1 MSAKVVD
8 EIRKKETF
16 HISDRTLNMSQF
28 SRNSAA
34 KKIGGAGLAAVMAV
48 GSMGAGAVTALAV
61 DDTTTTPP
69 SNSSDENTATT
80 RKMQTTYGKQ
90 TVTYEKNSDGD
101 YEATISKY
109 DGDPLKAATA
119 TFDGEDKPIA
129 LTAETPKLNIDH
141 STVGVSHLTGTVT
154 YKGSVDESETVSHKV
169 TLTVNVD
176 ETYGKE
182 VTLKGG
188 VPFVVNGDTTT
199 ANATL
204 TGVTLDKDG
213 NPSETMVRLSDG
225 SSTPIDWNDPT
236 YSFKDGY
243 TITRT
248 GAATISVGIQDYDW
262 DSGKRDVAYNWNTH
276 TSVTASNTASWATTY
291 EGKNI
296 QFSTSDEDGKQLA
309 SMTGTSIPKKLEVTG
324 KNGNDVTLTDPT
336 ITPETTTSAGKLG
349 MIHETGTAG
358 YSKKAEGVL
367 PEFAATVN
375 YTKDYG
381 GEVTLK
387 DGSKFTI
394 QQDGKTAILDYAN
407 KDYTVNKA
415 GKVVGKDGKEVT
427 SLELSDG
434 TKLPVSWTKTTD
446 KKTHVTTL
454 VGTVNQS
461 YKTIDPETKAEYDWM
476 LQVNQ
481 SYSRTDTWSGEVE
494 GKKFAFANNPDTGDQ
509 SYITSEPFSK
519 VPGSVTVHTNDSDD
533 TFQLDHGDLQDVKL
547 TANGTF
553 AKVDVTGTAVYH
565 IGAKNGNP
573 AFDVSIP
580 FKYETGENITLADG
594 TKFTVSG
601 ENPDGSV
608 EAVANT
614 TGSYTVNKD
623 RKVVDKDGNE
633 VKTIKLSNGTKLNV
647 AWNVSVDNTTHVTTA
662 TGVATGNYS
671 YTDTQTH
678 QTKVWH
684 MTVNLGDYSRTNTWY
699 AQVGNNK
706 YSFINLPNMGGNQ
719 SLTTPTVNARPT
731 AVTIGSQN
739 KDDNTQFKVEP
750 KFTDQHVTSG
760 DKLGTATVSGTAVYH
775 ADANPDKGL
784 PQFDI
789 TVPFEY
795 SIGEEIT
802 LNDGTDKGTS
812 FSKYEDGSYHAG
824 YSATGLSDK
833 DNSPSYHEVT
843 LSNKDKAAVKWESTP
858 KTMVGADDEH
868 NIVVLSGTAEGTVT
882 VDDGH
887 GNKIEQAYTV
897 GTRDIRPE
905 DKNFTKMTLT
915 QTSADGKSKSYEIK
929 KEDFD
934 ENHQKVVNL
943 PASDAKDSFSLSA
956 EHGLDAEVSRPKLS
970 VDGTSR
976 IITVNVNGVDYTV
989 RVNFQTSDI
998 QPDSPAK
1005 LSGIYVNLTGKA
1017 EKGTLIDNW
1026 NPNRL
1031 DYVVALKDA
1040 NTSAYLLPEAPAGVT
1055 VKAGNVTQSA
1065 QSNRQEWIVT
1075 DTATGA
1081 SRTYSVTVTRP
1092 VKTAVT
1098 EFQPKDPVEQSP
1110 TKEASAPNDTNLASV
1125 GYVGKDGKY
1134 VPVTSDKFEIPEG
1147 GVFSYEM
1154 KVGQSAVVS
1163 SSHKGMTYTYT
1174 VSVLS
1179 PDGATFTQ
1187 HDYTVTYITATT
1199 HKAELTGIAVDGK
1212 LINGF
1217 DPNKTSYEVSVDN
1230 PDKWTVVGQYDKDSG
1245 MSITINK
1252 NGADATLT
1260 VTSGDGLVSKDYKV
1274 HATKKLFG
1282 GAGTAGVSD
1291 LAQTGVN
1298 TGIIGLVII
1307 VLAAVG
1313 GLLAVVVRKLGK
1325 RNTAG
1330 QVDDA
1335 SDGQNDS
1342 KPEPESDSETKS
1354 DKEKPDTKAD

>member
-1 MSAKVVD
+1 MSY
-8 EIRKKETF
+8 
-16 HISDRTLNMSQF
+16 LNHL
-28 SRNSAA
+28 NSTAV

-48 GSMGAGAVTALAV
+48 GTMGTGAATALAV
-61 DDTTTTPP
+61 DDANPTTPP
-69 SNSSDENTATT
+69 STSGDDTATT
-80 RKMQTTYGKQ
+80 TRRLQTTYGKQ
-90 TVTYEKNSDGD
+90 TVTYEKNRDGN
-101 YEATISKY
+101 YEATINNY

-119 TFDGEDKPIA
+119 TLDGKDTPIA
-129 LTAETPKLNIDH
+129 LTAETPSLNIDH
-141 STVGVSHLTGTVT
+141 GKVGVSHLTGTVT
-154 YKGSVDESETVSHKV
+154 YKGTFDESASTSRKV

-182 VTLKGG
+182 ITLKDGT
-188 VPFVVNGDTTT
+188 PFTVQGDTDT

-204 TGVTLDKDG
+204 NGVTLDKDG
-213 NPSETMVRLSDG
+213 NPSEHTVSLSNG
-225 SSTPIDWNDPT
+225 TTAAIDWSKPSYDYRN
-236 YSFKDGY
+236 GY
-243 TITRT
+243 TVTKTGTATARVEIMDFNWDNGTRT
-248 GAATISVGIQDYDW
+248 
-262 DSGKRDVAYNWNTH
+262 DVYGWNAR
-276 TSVTASNTASWATTY
+276 TSATASNTASWSTNY
-291 EGKNI
+291 EGNSI
-296 QFSTSDEDGKQLA
+296 PFTTSDEDGKQLA
-309 SMTGTSIPKKLEVTG
+309 SMNGNTIPKQLEVTG
-324 KNGNDVTLTDPT
+324 SNGSNVTLANPT
-336 ITPETTTSAGKLG
+336 LTPGATTGAGKLG

-381 GEVTLK
+381 KEVTLK
-387 DGSKFTI
+387 DGTPFTI
-394 QQDGKTAILDYAN
+394 QQDGKTAVLDYAN

-415 GKVVGKDGKEVT
+415 GKVVGKDGREIT
-427 SLELSDG
+427 SLKLSDD
-434 TKLPVSWTKTTD
+434 TELPITWSKATD
-446 KKTHVTTL
+446 AKTHATTVT
-454 VGTVNQS
+454 GTVSQK
-461 YKTIDPETKAEYDWM
+461 YKTIDPETRASYEWTV
-476 LQVNQ
+476 QVNQ
-481 SYSRTDTWSGEVE
+481 SYTRTDTWSGEVG
-494 GKKFAFANNPDTGDQ
+494 GKTFNFTNNPETGDQ
-509 SYITSEPFSK
+509 SYTASEPFDK
-519 VPGSVTVHTNDSDD
+519 VPGRITVHTNDSDD
-533 TFQLDHGDLQDVKL
+533 TFTLNHGDLKDVRL

-565 IGAKNGNP
+565 AGAKNGSP

-580 FKYETGENITLADG
+580 FRYTAGENVTLEDG
-594 TKFTVSG
+594 TPFAVSG
-601 ENPDGSV
+601 ENADGTV
-608 EAVANT
+608 EAAANT
-614 TGSYTVNKD
+614 TGSYHVTKD
-623 RKVVDKDGNE
+623 RKVVDADGNE
-633 VKTIKLSNGTKLNV
+633 VKTIKLSNGRKLNV
-647 AWNVSVDNTTHVTTA
+647 SWTVNVDNSTHVTTA
-662 TGVATGNYS
+662 TGVATGNYA
-671 YTDTQTH
+671 YTDTQTG

-699 AQVGNNK
+699 AQVGDDK
-706 YSFINLPNMGGNQ
+706 LPFVNLPNMGGSQ
-719 SLTTPTVNARPT
+719 SLTAPTVNVRPT
-731 AVTIGSQN
+731 AVTIGSLN

-750 KFTDQHVTSG
+750 KFTEQHITSG
-760 DKLGTATVSGTAVYH
+760 DKLGTAIVTGTAVYH
-775 ADANPDKGL
+775 ADANPSLGL
-784 PQFDI
+784 PQFDV

-802 LNDGTDKGTS
+802 LDNGTDKGTP

-843 LSNKDKAAVKWESTP
+843 LSNKDKATVQWESAP
-858 KTMVGADDEH
+858 KTMVGADNKN
-868 NIVVLSGTAEGTVT
+868 NIIVLSGTATGVVT
-882 VDDGH
+882 VKDEH
-887 GNKIEQAYTV
+887 GNKLEQSYTV
-897 GTRDIRPE
+897 GTRDIRAE
-905 DKNFTKMTLT
+905 DKSFTKMTLT

-934 ENHQKVVNL
+934 ENHQKTVEL

-956 EHGLDAEVSRPKLS
+956 EHGLDAEVSRPKLG

-976 IITVNVNGVDYTV
+976 LITVTVNGVDYMV
-989 RVNFQTSDI
+989 RVNFKTSDL
-998 QPDSPAK
+998 QPDSPAR
-1005 LSGIYVNLTGKA
+1005 LDGIYVNLTGKA

-1040 NTSAYLLPEAPAGVT
+1040 NTSAYLLPEAPKGVT

-1065 QSNRQEWIVT
+1065 QSNRQEWTVT

-1081 SRTYSVTVTRP
+1081 TRTYSVTVTRP

-1098 EFQPKDPVEQSP
+1098 EFQPKEPVEQSP
-1110 TKEASAPNDTNLASV
+1110 VKTPDSQTDTSLASV

-1147 GVFSYEM
+1147 GVFSYET
-1154 KVGQSAVVS
+1154 KVGQSAVAS

-1187 HDYTVTYITATT
+1187 HDYTVTYITAIT

-1217 DPNKTSYEVSVDN
+1217 APDKTSYEVAVDN
-1230 PDKWTVVGQYDKDSG
+1230 PDRWTVVGQYDKDTG

-1260 VTSGDGLVSKDYKV
+1260 VTSGDGLASKDYKI
-1274 HATKKLFG
+1274 HATKKPFG

-1298 TGIIGLVII
+1298 TGIIGIVI
-1307 VLAAVG
+1307 VALLAVG
-1313 GLLAVVVRKLGK
+1313 GILTVAVKRLGK
-1325 RNTAG
+1325 RNAVKR
-1330 QVDDA
+1330 VDA
-1335 SDGQNDS
+1335 TPDS
-1342 KPEPESDSETKS
+1342 RTESNPELESDS
-1354 DKEKPDTKAD
+1354 DKNNPGSKAE

>member
-1 MSAKVVD
+1 MSD
-8 EIRKKETF
+8 
-16 HISDRTLNMSQF
+16 NW
-28 SRNSAA
+28 NNAA
-34 KKIGGAGLAAVMAV
+34 KKIGGVGLAAVMAV
-48 GSMGAGAVTALAV
+48 GSMGTGAVTALAV
-61 DDTTTTPP
+61 DDANTTTPP
-69 SNSSDENTATT
+69 STSGGETT
-80 RKMQTTYGKQ
+80 TTSRKLQTTYGKQ
-90 TVTYEKNSDGD
+90 TVTYEKDSDGN
-101 YEATISKY
+101 YTATIDKY
-109 DGDPLKAATA
+109 DGDPLEAATA
-119 TFDGEDKPIA
+119 TLDGEDKPIA
-129 LTAETPKLNIDH
+129 LSAETPTLNIDH
-141 STVGVSHLTGTVT
+141 SKVGVSHLTGTVT
-154 YKGSVDESETVSHKV
+154 YNGTFDESDTVSHKV

-182 VTLKGG
+182 VTLKDGTK
-188 VPFVVNGDTTT
+188 FVVQSDTNT

-204 TGVTLDKDG
+204 NGVTLDKDG
-213 NPSETMVRLSDG
+213 NPSENTVTLSNG
-225 SSTPIDWNDPT
+225 SHASIEWFDPA
-236 YSFKDGY
+236 YDYKNGY
-243 TITRT
+243 TVTRT
-248 GAATISVGIQDYDW
+248 GSATASVEIKDFDW
-262 DSGKRDVAYNWNTH
+262 ESHSRNTSYSWNTH
-276 TSVTASNTASWATTY
+276 TKATASNTASWSTKY
-291 EGKNI
+291 EG
-296 QFSTSDEDGKQLA
+296 QDVSFDTSDEDGKQLA

-324 KNGNDVTLTDPT
+324 KNGNDVTLTDPN
-336 ITPETTTSAGKLG
+336 ITPETTTGAGKLG

-381 GEVTLK
+381 KEITLS
-387 DGSKFTI
+387 DGTQFTI
-394 QQDGKTAILDYAN
+394 QQDGKTAVLDYAN
-407 KDYTVNKA
+407 KSYTVNKA
-415 GKVVGKDGKEVT
+415 GKVVGKDGKEIT
-427 SLELSDG
+427 GLKLSDG
-434 TKLPVSWTKTTD
+434 TELPITWAKTTD
-446 KKTHVTTL
+446 SKTHVTTV
-454 VGTVNQS
+454 VGTVNQK
-461 YKTIDPETKAEYDWM
+461 YKTIDPETKAEYEWTI
-476 LQVNQ
+476 QVNQ

-494 GKKFAFANNPDTGDQ
+494 GKTFQFTNNPETGDQ
-509 SYITSEPFSK
+509 SYTAIEPYGK
-519 VPGSVTVHTNDSDD
+519 VPGRITVHTNDSDD
-533 TFQLDHGDLQDVKL
+533 TFTLKRSDLQDVKL

-553 AKVDVTGTAVYH
+553 AQVDVTGTAVYH
-565 IGAKNGNP
+565 VGAKNGNP

-580 FKYETGENITLADG
+580 FKYSTGENITLADG
-594 TKFTVSG
+594 TQFTVSG
-601 ENPDGSV
+601 ENPDGTV
-608 EAVANT
+608 EAVANVPKNE
-614 TGSYTVNKD
+614 SYRVTKD

-633 VKTIKLSNGTKLNV
+633 VKTVKLSNGKSLNI
-647 AWNVSVDNTTHVTTA
+647 AWNVSVDNATHVTSA
-662 TGVATGNYS
+662 TGVATGNYE
-671 YTDTQTH
+671 YTDVQTG
-678 QTKVWH
+678 QTKIWH

-699 AQVGNNK
+699 ARVGDK
-706 YSFINLPNMGGNQ
+706 QIPLINLPNAGGNQ
-719 SLTTPTVNARPT
+719 SLTTPTVNVRPT
-731 AVTIGSQN
+731 TVTIGSLN
-739 KDDNTQFKVEP
+739 EDDNT
-750 KFTDQHVTSG
+750 KFTIEPTFREQHITSG
-760 DKLGTATVSGTAVYH
+760 DKLGTAIVSGTAVYH

-802 LNDGTDKGTS
+802 LNNGTDKGTP

-843 LSNKDKAAVKWESTP
+843 LSNKDKATVKWESTP
-858 KTMVGADDEH
+858 KTMVGADNEH
-868 NIVVLSGTAEGTVT
+868 NIVVLFGTAEGTVT

-897 GTRDIRPE
+897 GTRDVRPE

-915 QTSADGKSKSYEIK
+915 QTSSDGKSKSYEINK
-929 KEDFD
+929 TDFD
-934 ENHQKVVNL
+934 ENHQKVVDL

-1005 LSGIYVNLTGKA
+1005 LTGIYVNLTGKA

-1098 EFQPKDPVEQSP
+1098 EFQPKDPVEQPS
-1110 TKEASAPNDTNLASV
+1110 TKEASAPNDTSLASV
-1125 GYVGKDGKY
+1125 GYVDKNGKY
-1134 VPVTSDKFEIPEG
+1134 VSVTSDKFDIPEG
-1147 GVFSYEM
+1147 GTFSYET

-1179 PDGATFTQ
+1179 PDGNTFTQ
-1187 HDYTVTYITATT
+1187 HDYTVTYITAAT

-1212 LINGF
+1212 LVNGF

-1274 HATKKLFG
+1274 HVTKKLFG
-1282 GAGTAGVSD
+1282 GAGTAGVND
-1291 LAQTGVN
+1291 LAQTGVD

-1313 GLLAVVVRKLGK
+1313 GLLAVAVKKLGK
-1325 RNTAG
+1325 RKTAS
-1330 QVDDA
+1330 QDEES
-1335 SDGQNDS
+1335 SDGQSNA
-1342 KPEPESDSETKS
+1342 ETETESDP
-1354 DKEKPDTKAD
+1354 DKKKPANKAE

>member
-1 MSAKVVD
+1 MSD
-8 EIRKKETF
+8 
-16 HISDRTLNMSQF
+16 NW
-28 SRNSAA
+28 NNAA
-34 KKIGGAGLAAVMAV
+34 KKIGGVGLAAVMAV
-48 GSMGAGAVTALAV
+48 GSMGTGAVTALAV
-61 DDTTTTPP
+61 DDANTTTPP
-69 SNSSDENTATT
+69 STSGGETT
-80 RKMQTTYGKQ
+80 TTSRKLQTTYGKQ
-90 TVTYEKNSDGD
+90 TVTYEKDGD
-101 YEATISKY
+101 GNYTATIDKY
-109 DGDPLKAATA
+109 DGDPLEAATA
-119 TFDGEDKPIA
+119 TLDGEDKPIA
-129 LTAETPKLNIDH
+129 LSAETPTLNIDH
-141 STVGVSHLTGTVT
+141 SKVGVSHLTGTVT
-154 YKGSVDESETVSHKV
+154 YNGTFDESDTVSHKV

-182 VTLKGG
+182 VTLKDGTK
-188 VPFVVNGDTTT
+188 FVVQSDTNT

-204 TGVTLDKDG
+204 NGVTLDKDG
-213 NPSETMVRLSDG
+213 NPSENTVTLSNG
-225 SSTPIDWNDPT
+225 SHASIEWFDPA
-236 YSFKDGY
+236 YDYKNGY
-243 TITRT
+243 TVTRT
-248 GAATISVGIQDYDW
+248 GSATASVEIKDFDW
-262 DSGKRDVAYNWNTH
+262 ESHSRNTSYSWNTH
-276 TSVTASNTASWATTY
+276 TEATASNTASWSTKY
-291 EGKNI
+291 EG
-296 QFSTSDEDGKQLA
+296 QDVSFDTSDEDGKQLA

-324 KNGNDVTLTDPT
+324 KNGNDVTLTDPN
-336 ITPETTTSAGKLG
+336 ITPETTTGAGKLG

-381 GEVTLK
+381 KEITLS
-387 DGSKFTI
+387 DGTQFTI
-394 QQDGKTAILDYAN
+394 QQDGKTAVLDYAN
-407 KDYTVNKA
+407 KSYTVNKA
-415 GKVVGKDGKEVT
+415 GKVVGKDGKEIT
-427 SLELSDG
+427 SLKLSDD
-434 TKLPVSWTKTTD
+434 TELPITWAKTTD
-446 KKTHVTTL
+446 SKTHVTTV
-454 VGTVNQS
+454 VGTVNQK
-461 YKTIDPETKAEYDWM
+461 YKTIDPETKAEYEWTI
-476 LQVNQ
+476 QVNQ

-494 GKKFAFANNPDTGDQ
+494 GKTFQFTNNPETGDQ
-509 SYITSEPFSK
+509 SYTASEPSDK
-519 VPGSVTVHTNDSDD
+519 VPGRITVRTNDSDD
-533 TFQLDHGDLQDVKL
+533 TFTLNHGDLKDVRL

-565 IGAKNGNP
+565 VGAKNGNP

-580 FKYETGENITLADG
+580 FRYTAGENVTLEDVTPFA
-594 TKFTVSG
+594 VSG
-601 ENPDGSV
+601 ENADGTV
-608 EAVANT
+608 EAAANT
-614 TGSYTVNKD
+614 TGSYHVTKD
-623 RKVVDKDGNE
+623 RKVVDADGNE
-633 VKTIKLSNGTKLNV
+633 VKTIKLSNGRKLNV
-647 AWNVSVDNTTHVTTA
+647 SWTVNVDNSTHVTTA
-662 TGVATGNYS
+662 TGVATGNYA
-671 YTDTQTH
+671 YTDTQTG

-699 AQVGNNK
+699 AQVGDDK
-706 YSFINLPNMGGNQ
+706 LPFVNLPNMGGSQ
-719 SLTTPTVNARPT
+719 SLTAPTVNVRPT
-731 AVTIGSQN
+731 AVTIGSLN

-750 KFTDQHVTSG
+750 KFTEQHITSG
-760 DKLGTATVSGTAVYH
+760 DKLGTAIVSGTAVYH

-784 PQFDI
+784 PQFDV

-802 LNDGTDKGTS
+802 LNNGTDKGTP

-843 LSNKDKAAVKWESTP
+843 LSNKNKATVKWESTP
-858 KTMVGADDEH
+858 KTMVGADNEH

-897 GTRDIRPE
+897 GTRDVRPE

-915 QTSADGKSKSYEIK
+915 QTSSDGKSKSYEINK
-929 KEDFD
+929 TDFD
-934 ENHQKVVNL
+934 ENHQKVVDL

-1005 LSGIYVNLTGKA
+1005 LNGIYVNLTGKA

-1065 QSNRQEWIVT
+1065 QSNRQEWTVT

-1098 EFQPKDPVEQSP
+1098 EFQPKEPVEQSP
-1110 TKEASAPNDTNLASV
+1110 VKTPDSQTDTSLASV

-1134 VPVTSDKFEIPEG
+1134 VPVTSDKFDIPEG
-1147 GVFSYEM
+1147 GTFSYET

-1179 PDGATFTQ
+1179 PDGNTFTQ
-1187 HDYTVTYITATT
+1187 HDYTVTYITAAT

-1217 DPNKTSYEVSVDN
+1217 APDKTSYEVAVDN

-1260 VTSGDGLVSKDYKV
+1260 VTSGDGLVSKDYKI

-1313 GLLAVVVRKLGK
+1313 GLLAVAVKKLGK
-1325 RNTAG
+1325 RKTAS
-1330 QVDDA
+1330 QTEES
-1335 SDGQNDS
+1335 SDGQSNA
-1342 KPEPESDSETKS
+1342 ETETESDP
-1354 DKEKPDTKAD
+1354 DKKKPAHKAE

>member
-1 MSAKVVD
+1 MSD
-8 EIRKKETF
+8 
-16 HISDRTLNMSQF
+16 NW
-28 SRNSAA
+28 NNAA
-34 KKIGGAGLAAVMAV
+34 KKIGGVGLAAVMAV
-48 GSMGAGAVTALAV
+48 GSMGTGAVTALAV
-61 DDTTTTPP
+61 DDANTTTPP
-69 SNSSDENTATT
+69 STSGDETT
-80 RKMQTTYGKQ
+80 TTSRKLQTTYGKQ
-90 TVTYEKNSDGD
+90 TVTYEKDSDGN
-101 YEATISKY
+101 YTATIDKY
-109 DGDPLKAATA
+109 DGDPLEAATA
-119 TFDGEDKPIA
+119 TLDGEGKPIA
-129 LTAETPKLNIDH
+129 LSAETPTLNIDH
-141 STVGVSHLTGTVT
+141 SKVGVSHLTGTVT
-154 YKGSVDESETVSHKV
+154 YNGTFDESDAVSHKV

-182 VTLKGG
+182 VTLKDGTK
-188 VPFVVNGDTTT
+188 FVVQGDTNT

-204 TGVTLDKDG
+204 NGVTLDKDG
-213 NPSETMVRLSDG
+213 KPSQNTVTLSDG
-225 SSTPIDWNDPT
+225 SHANIEWFDPA
-236 YSFKDGY
+236 YDYKNGY
-243 TITRT
+243 TVTRT
-248 GAATISVGIQDYDW
+248 GSATASVEIKDFDW
-262 DSGKRDVAYNWNTH
+262 ESHSRNTSYSWNTH
-276 TSVTASNTASWATTY
+276 TEATASNTASWSTKY
-291 EGKNI
+291 EG
-296 QFSTSDEDGKQLA
+296 QDVSFDTSDEDGKQLA

-324 KNGNDVTLTDPT
+324 KNGNDVTLTDPD
-336 ITPETTTSAGKLG
+336 ITPETTTGAGKLG
-349 MIHETGTAG
+349 MIHETGTAR

-381 GEVTLK
+381 KEITLS
-387 DGSKFTI
+387 DGTQFTI
-394 QQDGKTAILDYAN
+394 QQDGKTAVLDYAN
-407 KDYTVNKA
+407 KSYTVNKA
-415 GKVVGKDGKEVT
+415 GKVVGKDGKEIT
-427 SLELSDG
+427 GLKLSDG
-434 TKLPVSWTKTTD
+434 TELPITWAKTTD
-446 KKTHVTTL
+446 SKTHVTTV
-454 VGTVNQS
+454 VGTVNQK
-461 YKTIDPETKAEYDWM
+461 YKTIDPETKAEYEWTI
-476 LQVNQ
+476 QVNQ

-494 GKKFAFANNPDTGDQ
+494 GKTFQFTNNPETGDQ
-509 SYITSEPFSK
+509 SYTAIEPYGK
-519 VPGSVTVHTNDSDD
+519 VPGRITVHTNDSDD
-533 TFQLDHGDLQDVKL
+533 TFTLKRSDLQDVKL

-553 AKVDVTGTAVYH
+553 AQVDVTGTAVYH
-565 IGAKNGNP
+565 VGAKNGNP

-580 FKYETGENITLADG
+580 FKYSTGENITLADG
-594 TKFTVSG
+594 TQFTVSG
-601 ENPDGSV
+601 ENPDGTV
-608 EAVANT
+608 EAVANVPKNE
-614 TGSYTVNKD
+614 SYRVTKD

-633 VKTIKLSNGTKLNV
+633 VKTVKLSNGKSLNI
-647 AWNVSVDNTTHVTTA
+647 AWNVSVDNATHVTSA
-662 TGVATGNYS
+662 TGVATGNYE
-671 YTDTQTH
+671 YTDVQTG
-678 QTKVWH
+678 QTKIWH

-699 AQVGNNK
+699 AQVGDK
-706 YSFINLPNMGGNQ
+706 QIPLINLPNAGGNQ
-719 SLTTPTVNARPT
+719 SLTTPTVNVRPT
-731 AVTIGSQN
+731 TVTIGSLN
-739 KDDNTQFKVEP
+739 EDDNT
-750 KFTDQHVTSG
+750 KFTIEPTFREQHITSG
-760 DKLGTATVSGTAVYH
+760 DKLGTAIVSGTAVYH

-802 LNDGTDKGTS
+802 LNNGTDKGTP

-843 LSNKDKAAVKWESTP
+843 LSNKDKATVKWESTP
-858 KTMVGADDEH
+858 KTMVGADNEH
-868 NIVVLSGTAEGTVT
+868 NIVVLFGTAEGTVT

-897 GTRDIRPE
+897 GTRDVRPE

-915 QTSADGKSKSYEIK
+915 QTSSDGKSKSYEINK
-929 KEDFD
+929 TDFD
-934 ENHQKVVNL
+934 ENHQKVVDL

-956 EHGLDAEVSRPKLS
+956 EHSLDAEVSRPKLS

-1005 LSGIYVNLTGKA
+1005 LNGIYVNLTGKA

-1075 DTATGA
+1075 DTATEA

-1098 EFQPKDPVEQSP
+1098 EFQPKEPVEQSP
-1110 TKEASAPNDTNLASV
+1110 VKTPDSQTDTSLASV

-1134 VPVTSDKFEIPEG
+1134 VPVTSDKFDIPEG
-1147 GVFSYEM
+1147 GTFSYET

-1179 PDGATFTQ
+1179 PDGNTFTQ
-1187 HDYTVTYITATT
+1187 HDYTVTYITVAT

-1217 DPNKTSYEVSVDN
+1217 APDKTSYEVAVDN

-1245 MSITINK
+1245 MSITIS
-1252 NGADATLT
+1252 GCADATLT

-1274 HATKKLFG
+1274 HVTKKLFG

-1313 GLLAVVVRKLGK
+1313 GLLAVAVKKLGK
-1325 RNTAG
+1325 RKTAS
-1330 QVDDA
+1330 QTEES
-1335 SDGQNDS
+1335 SDGQSNA
-1342 KPEPESDSETKS
+1342 ETETESDP
-1354 DKEKPDTKAD
+1354 DKKKPAHKAE

>member
-1 MSAKVVD
+1 MSD
-8 EIRKKETF
+8 
-16 HISDRTLNMSQF
+16 NW
-28 SRNSAA
+28 NNAA
-34 KKIGGAGLAAVMAV
+34 KKIGGVGLAAVMAV
-48 GSMGAGAVTALAV
+48 GSMGTGAVTALAV
-61 DDTTTTPP
+61 DDANTTTPP
-69 SNSSDENTATT
+69 STSGGETT
-80 RKMQTTYGKQ
+80 TTSRKLQTTYGKQ
-90 TVTYEKNSDGD
+90 TVTYEKDSDGN
-101 YEATISKY
+101 YTATIDKY
-109 DGDPLKAATA
+109 DGDPLEAATA
-119 TFDGEDKPIA
+119 TLDGEDKPIA
-129 LTAETPKLNIDH
+129 LSAETPTLNIDH
-141 STVGVSHLTGTVT
+141 SKVGVSHLTGTVT
-154 YKGSVDESETVSHKV
+154 YNGTFDESDTVSHKV

-182 VTLKGG
+182 VTLKDGTK
-188 VPFVVNGDTTT
+188 FVVQSDTNT

-204 TGVTLDKDG
+204 NGVTLDKDG
-213 NPSETMVRLSDG
+213 NPSENTVTLSNG
-225 SSTPIDWNDPT
+225 SHASIEWFDPA
-236 YSFKDGY
+236 YDYKNGY
-243 TITRT
+243 TVTRT
-248 GAATISVGIQDYDW
+248 GSATASVEIKDFDW
-262 DSGKRDVAYNWNTH
+262 ESHSRNTSYSWNTH
-276 TSVTASNTASWATTY
+276 TEATASNTASWSTKY
-291 EGKNI
+291 EG
-296 QFSTSDEDGKQLA
+296 QDVSFDTSDEDGKQLA

-324 KNGNDVTLTDPT
+324 KNGNDVTLTDPN
-336 ITPETTTSAGKLG
+336 ITPETTTGAGKLG

-381 GEVTLK
+381 KEITLS
-387 DGSKFTI
+387 DGTQFTI
-394 QQDGKTAILDYAN
+394 QQDGKTAVLDYAN
-407 KDYTVNKA
+407 KSYTVNKA
-415 GKVVGKDGKEVT
+415 GKVVGKDGKEIT
-427 SLELSDG
+427 GLKLSDG
-434 TKLPVSWTKTTD
+434 TELPITWAKTTD
-446 KKTHVTTL
+446 SKTHVTTV
-454 VGTVNQS
+454 VGTVNQK
-461 YKTIDPETKAEYDWM
+461 YKTIDPETKAEYEWTI
-476 LQVNQ
+476 QVNQ

-494 GKKFAFANNPDTGDQ
+494 GKTFQFTNNPETGDQ
-509 SYITSEPFSK
+509 SYTAIEPYGK
-519 VPGSVTVHTNDSDD
+519 VPGRITVHTNDSDD
-533 TFQLDHGDLQDVKL
+533 TFTLKRSDLQDVKL

-553 AKVDVTGTAVYH
+553 AQVDVTGTAVYH
-565 IGAKNGNP
+565 VGVKNGNP

-580 FKYETGENITLADG
+580 FKYSTGENITLADG
-594 TKFTVSG
+594 TQFTVSG
-601 ENPDGSV
+601 ENPDGTV
-608 EAVANT
+608 EAVANVPKNE
-614 TGSYTVNKD
+614 SYRVTKD

-633 VKTIKLSNGTKLNV
+633 VKTVKLSNGKSLNI
-647 AWNVSVDNTTHVTTA
+647 AWNVSVDNATHVTSA
-662 TGVATGNYS
+662 TGVATGNYE
-671 YTDTQTH
+671 YTDVQTG
-678 QTKVWH
+678 QTKIWH

-699 AQVGNNK
+699 ARVGDK
-706 YSFINLPNMGGNQ
+706 RIPLINLPNAGGNQ
-719 SLTTPTVNARPT
+719 SLTTPTVNVRPT
-731 AVTIGSQN
+731 TVTIGSLN
-739 KDDNTQFKVEP
+739 EDDNT
-750 KFTDQHVTSG
+750 KFTIEPTFREQHITSG
-760 DKLGTATVSGTAVYH
+760 DKLGTAIVSGTAVYH

-802 LNDGTDKGTS
+802 LNNGTDKGTP

-843 LSNKDKAAVKWESTP
+843 LSNKDKATVKWESTP
-858 KTMVGADDEH
+858 KTMVGADNEH
-868 NIVVLSGTAEGTVT
+868 NIVVLFGTAEGTVT

-897 GTRDIRPE
+897 GTRDVRPE

-915 QTSADGKSKSYEIK
+915 QTSSDGKSKSYEINK
-929 KEDFD
+929 TDFD
-934 ENHQKVVNL
+934 ENHQKVVDL

-1005 LSGIYVNLTGKA
+1005 LNGIYVNLTGKA

-1031 DYVVALKDA
+1031 DYVVALKDT

-1098 EFQPKDPVEQSP
+1098 EFQPKEPVEQSP
-1110 TKEASAPNDTNLASV
+1110 VKTPDSQTDTSLASV

-1134 VPVTSDKFEIPEG
+1134 VPVTSDKFDIPEG
-1147 GVFSYEM
+1147 GTFSYET

-1179 PDGATFTQ
+1179 PDGNTFTQ
-1187 HDYTVTYITATT
+1187 HDYTVTYITAAT

-1217 DPNKTSYEVSVDN
+1217 APDKTSYEVAVDN
-1230 PDKWTVVGQYDKDSG
+1230 PDKWTVVGQYDKDTG

-1260 VTSGDGLVSKDYKV
+1260 VTSGDGLASKDYKI
-1274 HATKKLFG
+1274 HATKKPFG

-1298 TGIIGLVII
+1298 TGIIGIVI
-1307 VLAAVG
+1307 VALLAVG
-1313 GLLAVVVRKLGK
+1313 GILTMAVKRLGK
-1325 RNTAG
+1325 RNAVK
-1330 QVDDA
+1330 QVEA
-1335 SDGQNDS
+1335 TPDS
-1342 KPEPESDSETKS
+1342 KTESNPEPENDS
-1354 DKEKPDTKAD
+1354 DKNNPSSKAE

>member
-1 MSAKVVD
+1 MSYSN
-8 EIRKKETF
+8 
-16 HISDRTLNMSQF
+16 HLNST
-28 SRNSAA
+28 AV

-48 GSMGAGAVTALAV
+48 GSMGTGAVTALAV
-61 DDTTTTPP
+61 DGTNPTTPP
-69 SNSSDENTATT
+69 STSGDETT
-80 RKMQTTYGKQ
+80 TTSRKLQTTYGKQ
-90 TVTYEKNSDGD
+90 TVTYEKNSDGN
-101 YEATISKY
+101 YEATISNY

-119 TFDGEDKPIA
+119 TLDGEDTPIA
-129 LTAETPKLNIDH
+129 LTAETPSLNIDH
-141 STVGVSHLTGTVT
+141 GKVGVSHLTGTVT
-154 YKGSVDESETVSHKV
+154 YKGTFDESATTSRKV

-182 VTLKGG
+182 ITLKDGT
-188 VPFVVNGDTTT
+188 PFTVQGDTDT

-204 TGVTLDKDG
+204 NGVTLDKDG
-213 NPSETMVRLSDG
+213 TPSETTVSLSNG
-225 SSTPIDWNDPT
+225 NTAAIDWSKPSYDYRN
-236 YSFKDGY
+236 GY
-243 TITRT
+243 TVTKTGTATARVEIMDFNWDNGTRT
-248 GAATISVGIQDYDW
+248 
-262 DSGKRDVAYNWNTH
+262 DVYGWNTR
-276 TSVTASNTASWATTY
+276 TSVTASNTASWSTNY
-291 EGKNI
+291 EGNSI
-296 QFSTSDEDGKQLA
+296 PFVTSDEDGKQLA
-309 SMTGTSIPKKLEVTG
+309 SMNGNTIPKQLEVTG
-324 KNGNDVTLTDPT
+324 SNGSNVTLTNPT
-336 ITPETTTSAGKLG
+336 ITPGATTGAGKLG

-358 YSKKAEGVL
+358 YSKKAEGIL

-381 GEVTLK
+381 KEVTLK
-387 DGSKFTI
+387 DGTPFTI
-394 QQDGKTAILDYAN
+394 QQDGRTAVLDYAN

-415 GKVVGKDGKEVT
+415 GKVVGKDGREIT
-427 SLELSDG
+427 SLKLSDD
-434 TKLPVSWTKTTD
+434 TELPITWSKTTD
-446 KKTHVTTL
+446 VKTHATTVT
-454 VGTVNQS
+454 GTVSQK
-461 YKTIDPETKAEYDWM
+461 YKTIDPETRASYEWTV
-476 LQVNQ
+476 QVNQ
-481 SYSRTDTWSGEVE
+481 SYTRTDTWSGEVE
-494 GKKFAFANNPDTGDQ
+494 GKTFNFTNNPETGDQ
-509 SYITSEPFSK
+509 SYTASEPSDK
-519 VPGSVTVHTNDSDD
+519 VPGRITVHTNDSDD
-533 TFQLDHGDLQDVKL
+533 TFTLNHGDLKDVRL

-565 IGAKNGNP
+565 VGAKNGNP

-580 FKYETGENITLADG
+580 FRYTAGENVTLEDG
-594 TKFTVSG
+594 TPFAVSG
-601 ENPDGSV
+601 ENPDGTV
-608 EAVANT
+608 ETAANT
-614 TGSYTVNKD
+614 TGSYHVTKD
-623 RKVVDKDGNE
+623 RKVVDADGNE
-633 VKTIKLSNGTKLNV
+633 VKTIKLSNGRKLNV
-647 AWNVSVDNTTHVTTA
+647 SWTVNVDNSTHVTTA
-662 TGVATGNYS
+662 TGVATGNYA
-671 YTDTQTH
+671 YTDTQTG

-699 AQVGNNK
+699 VQVGDDK
-706 YSFINLPNMGGNQ
+706 LPFVNLPNMGGSQ
-719 SLTTPTVNARPT
+719 SLTAPTVNVRPT
-731 AVTIGSQN
+731 AVTIGSLN

-750 KFTDQHVTSG
+750 KFAEQHITSG
-760 DKLGTATVSGTAVYH
+760 DKLGTAIVTGTAVYH
-775 ADANPDKGL
+775 AGANPSLGL
-784 PQFDI
+784 PQFDV

-802 LNDGTDKGTS
+802 LNNGTDKGTP

-843 LSNKDKAAVKWESTP
+843 LSNKDKATVQWESAP
-858 KTMVGADDEH
+858 KTMVGADNKN
-868 NIVVLSGTAEGTVT
+868 NIIVLSGTATGVVT
-882 VDDGH
+882 VKDEH
-887 GNKIEQAYTV
+887 GNKLEQSYTV
-897 GTRDIRPE
+897 GTRDIRAE
-905 DKNFTKMTLT
+905 DKSFTKMTLT

-934 ENHQKVVNL
+934 ENHQKTVEL

-956 EHGLDAEVSRPKLS
+956 EHGLDAEVSRPKLG

-976 IITVNVNGVDYTV
+976 LITVTVNGVDYTV
-989 RVNFQTSDI
+989 RVNFKTSDL
-998 QPDSPAK
+998 QPDSPAR
-1005 LSGIYVNLTGKA
+1005 LDGIYVNLTGKA

-1040 NTSAYLLPEAPAGVT
+1040 NTSAYLLPEAPKGVT

-1065 QSNRQEWIVT
+1065 QSNRQEWTVT

-1081 SRTYSVTVTRP
+1081 TRTYSVTVTRP

-1098 EFQPKDPVEQSP
+1098 EFQPKEPVEQSP
-1110 TKEASAPNDTNLASV
+1110 VKTPDSQTDTSLASV

-1147 GVFSYEM
+1147 GVFSYET
-1154 KVGQSAVVS
+1154 KVGQSAVAS

-1187 HDYTVTYITATT
+1187 HDYTVTYITTAT
-1199 HKAELTGIAVDGK
+1199 HKAELTGISVDGK

-1274 HATKKLFG
+1274 HVTKKLFG

-1307 VLAAVG
+1307 VLVAAG
-1313 GLLAVVVRKLGK
+1313 GLLAVAVKRLGK
-1325 RNTAG
+1325 RNAVK
-1330 QVDDA
+1330 QVEA
-1335 SDGQNDS
+1335 TPDS
-1342 KPEPESDSETKS
+1342 KTESNPEPENDS
-1354 DKEKPDTKAD
+1354 DKNNPSSKAE

>member
-1 MSAKVVD
+1 MSD
-8 EIRKKETF
+8 
-16 HISDRTLNMSQF
+16 NW
-28 SRNSAA
+28 NNAA
-34 KKIGGAGLAAVMAV
+34 KKIGGVGLAAVMAV
-48 GSMGAGAVTALAV
+48 GSMGTGAVTALAV
-61 DDTTTTPP
+61 DDANTTTPP
-69 SNSSDENTATT
+69 STSGGETT
-80 RKMQTTYGKQ
+80 TTSRKLQTTYGKQ
-90 TVTYEKNSDGD
+90 TVTYEKDSDGN
-101 YEATISKY
+101 YTATIDKY
-109 DGDPLKAATA
+109 DGDPLEAATA
-119 TFDGEDKPIA
+119 TLDGEDKPIA
-129 LTAETPKLNIDH
+129 LSAETPTLNIDH
-141 STVGVSHLTGTVT
+141 SKVGVSHLTGTVT
-154 YKGSVDESETVSHKV
+154 YNGTFDESDTVSHKV

-182 VTLKGG
+182 VTLKDGTK
-188 VPFVVNGDTTT
+188 FVVQSDTNT

-204 TGVTLDKDG
+204 NGVTLDKDG
-213 NPSETMVRLSDG
+213 NPSENTVTLSNG
-225 SSTPIDWNDPT
+225 SHASIEWFDPA
-236 YSFKDGY
+236 YDYKNGY
-243 TITRT
+243 TVTRT
-248 GAATISVGIQDYDW
+248 GSATASVEIKDFDW
-262 DSGKRDVAYNWNTH
+262 ESHSRNTSYSWNTH
-276 TSVTASNTASWATTY
+276 TKATASNTASWSTKY
-291 EGKNI
+291 EG
-296 QFSTSDEDGKQLA
+296 QDVSFDTSDEDGKQLA

-324 KNGNDVTLTDPT
+324 KNGNDVTLTDPD
-336 ITPETTTSAGKLG
+336 ITPETTTGAGKLG

-381 GEVTLK
+381 KEITLS
-387 DGSKFTI
+387 DGTQFTI
-394 QQDGKTAILDYAN
+394 QQDGKTAVLDYAN
-407 KDYTVNKA
+407 KSYTVNKA
-415 GKVVGKDGKEVT
+415 GKVVGKDGKEIT
-427 SLELSDG
+427 SLKLSDG
-434 TKLPVSWTKTTD
+434 TELPITWAKTTD
-446 KKTHVTTL
+446 SKTHVTTV
-454 VGTVNQS
+454 VGTVNQK
-461 YKTIDPETKAEYDWM
+461 YKTIDPETKAEYEWTI
-476 LQVNQ
+476 QVNQ

-494 GKKFAFANNPDTGDQ
+494 GKTFQFANNPETGDQ
-509 SYITSEPFSK
+509 SYTATEPSGK
-519 VPGSVTVHTNDSDD
+519 VPGRITVHTNDSDD
-533 TFQLDHGDLQDVKL
+533 TFTLKRSDLQDVKL

-553 AKVDVTGTAVYH
+553 AQVDVTGTAVYH
-565 IGAKNGNP
+565 VGAKNGNP

-580 FKYETGENITLADG
+580 FKYSTGENITLADG
-594 TKFTVSG
+594 TQFTVSG
-601 ENPDGSV
+601 ENPDGTV
-608 EAVANT
+608 EAVANVPANK
-614 TGSYTVNKD
+614 SYHVSKD

-633 VKTIKLSNGTKLNV
+633 VKTVKLSNGKSLNI
-647 AWNVSVDNTTHVTTA
+647 AWNVSVDNATHVTSA
-662 TGVATGNYS
+662 TGVATGNYE
-671 YTDTQTH
+671 YTDVQTE
-678 QTKVWH
+678 QTKIWH

-699 AQVGNNK
+699 AQVGDK
-706 YSFINLPNMGGNQ
+706 QIPLINLPNAGGNQ
-719 SLTTPTVNARPT
+719 SLTTPTVNVRPT
-731 AVTIGSQN
+731 TVTIGSLN
-739 KDDNTQFKVEP
+739 EDDNT
-750 KFTDQHVTSG
+750 KFTIEPTFREQHITSG
-760 DKLGTATVSGTAVYH
+760 DKLGTAIVSGTAVYH

-802 LNDGTDKGTS
+802 LNNGTDKGTP

-843 LSNKDKAAVKWESTP
+843 LSNKNKATVKWESTP
-858 KTMVGADDEH
+858 KTMVGADNEH

-897 GTRDIRPE
+897 GTRDVRPE

-915 QTSADGKSKSYEIK
+915 QTSSDGKSKSYEINK
-929 KEDFD
+929 TDFD
-934 ENHQKVVNL
+934 ENHQKVVDL

-1005 LSGIYVNLTGKA
+1005 LTGIYVNLTGKA

-1040 NTSAYLLPEAPAGVT
+1040 NTSAYLLPEAPAEVT

-1098 EFQPKDPVEQSP
+1098 EFQPKDPVEQPS
-1110 TKEASAPNDTNLASV
+1110 TKEASAPNDTSLASV
-1125 GYVGKDGKY
+1125 GYVDKNGKY
-1134 VPVTSDKFEIPEG
+1134 VSVTSDKFDIPEG
-1147 GVFSYEM
+1147 GTFSYET

-1179 PDGATFTQ
+1179 PDGNTFTQ
-1187 HDYTVTYITATT
+1187 HDYTVTYITAAT

-1212 LINGF
+1212 LVNGF

-1252 NGADATLT
+1252 NGADATLI

-1274 HATKKLFG
+1274 HVTKKLFG
-1282 GAGTAGVSD
+1282 GAGTAGVGD

-1325 RNTAG
+1325 RKTAS
-1330 QVDDA
+1330 QAEDS
-1335 SDGQNDS
+1335 SDGQSNA
-1342 KPEPESDSETKS
+1342 ETETESDP
-1354 DKEKPDTKAD
+1354 DKKKPSHKAE

>member
-1 MSAKVVD
+1 MSD
-8 EIRKKETF
+8 
-16 HISDRTLNMSQF
+16 NW
-28 SRNSAA
+28 NNAA
-34 KKIGGAGLAAVMAV
+34 KKIGGVGLAAVMAV
-48 GSMGAGAVTALAV
+48 GSMGTGAVTALAV
-61 DDTTTTPP
+61 DDANTTTPP
-69 SNSSDENTATT
+69 STSGGETT
-80 RKMQTTYGKQ
+80 TTSRKLQTTYGKQ
-90 TVTYEKNSDGD
+90 TVTYEKDGD
-101 YEATISKY
+101 GNYTATIDKY
-109 DGDPLKAATA
+109 DGDPLEAATA
-119 TFDGEDKPIA
+119 TLDGEDKPIA
-129 LTAETPKLNIDH
+129 LSAETPTLNIDH
-141 STVGVSHLTGTVT
+141 SKVGVSHLTGTVT
-154 YKGSVDESETVSHKV
+154 YNGTFDESGTVSHKV

-182 VTLKGG
+182 VTLKDGTK
-188 VPFVVNGDTTT
+188 FVVQGDTNT

-204 TGVTLDKDG
+204 NGVTLDKDG
-213 NPSETMVRLSDG
+213 NPSENTVTLSDG
-225 SSTPIDWNDPT
+225 SHANIEWFDPA
-236 YSFKDGY
+236 YDYKNGY
-243 TITRT
+243 TVTRT
-248 GAATISVGIQDYDW
+248 GSATASVEIKDFDW
-262 DSGKRDVAYNWNTH
+262 ESHSRNTSYSWNTH
-276 TSVTASNTASWATTY
+276 TEATASNTASWSTKY
-291 EGKNI
+291 EG
-296 QFSTSDEDGKQLA
+296 QDVSFDTSDEDGKQLA

-324 KNGNDVTLTDPT
+324 KNGNDVTLTDPDV
-336 ITPETTTSAGKLG
+336 TPETTTGAGKLG

-381 GEVTLK
+381 KEVTLS
-387 DGSKFTI
+387 DGTQFTI
-394 QQDGKTAILDYAN
+394 QQDGKTAVLDYAN

-415 GKVVGKDGKEVT
+415 GKVAGKDGEEIT
-427 SLELSDG
+427 SLKLSDG
-434 TKLPVSWTKTTD
+434 TELPITWAKTTD
-446 KKTHVTTL
+446 SKTHVTTV
-454 VGTVNQS
+454 VGTVNQK
-461 YKTIDPETKAEYDWM
+461 YKTIDPETKAEYEWTI
-476 LQVNQ
+476 QVNQ

-494 GKKFAFANNPDTGDQ
+494 GKTFQFTNNPETGDQ
-509 SYITSEPFSK
+509 SYTATEPSGK
-519 VPGSVTVHTNDSDD
+519 VPGRITVHTNDSDD
-533 TFQLDHGDLQDVKL
+533 TFTLKRSDLQDVKL

-553 AKVDVTGTAVYH
+553 AQVDVTGTAVYH
-565 IGAKNGNP
+565 VGAKNGNP

-580 FKYETGENITLADG
+580 FKYSTGENITLADG
-594 TKFTVSG
+594 TQFTVSG
-601 ENPDGSV
+601 ENPDGTV
-608 EAVANT
+608 EAVANVPT
-614 TGSYTVNKD
+614 NKSYHVSKD

-633 VKTIKLSNGTKLNV
+633 VKTVKLSNGKSLNI
-647 AWNVSVDNTTHVTTA
+647 AWNVSVDNATHVTSA
-662 TGVATGNYS
+662 TGVATGNYE
-671 YTDTQTH
+671 YTDVQTG
-678 QTKVWH
+678 QTKIWH

-699 AQVGNNK
+699 AQVGDK
-706 YSFINLPNMGGNQ
+706 QIPLVNLPNAGGNQ
-719 SLTTPTVNARPT
+719 SLTTPTVNVRPT
-731 AVTIGSQN
+731 TVTIGSLN
-739 KDDNTQFKVEP
+739 EDDNT
-750 KFTDQHVTSG
+750 KFTIEPTFREQHITSG
-760 DKLGTATVSGTAVYH
+760 DKLGTAIVSGTAVYH

-802 LNDGTDKGTS
+802 LNNGTDKGTP
-812 FSKYEDGSYHAG
+812 FSKYEDGSYRAG

-843 LSNKDKAAVKWESTP
+843 LSNKDKAIVKWESTP
-858 KTMVGADDEH
+858 KTMVGADNEH

-897 GTRDIRPE
+897 GTRDVRPE

-915 QTSADGKSKSYEIK
+915 QTSSDGKSKSYEINK
-929 KEDFD
+929 TDFD
-934 ENHQKVVNL
+934 GNHQKVVDL

-1005 LSGIYVNLTGKA
+1005 LTGIYVNLTGKA

-1031 DYVVALKDA
+1031 DYVVALKDT

-1098 EFQPKDPVEQSP
+1098 EFQPKDPVEQPS
-1110 TKEASAPNDTNLASV
+1110 TKEASAPNDTSLASV
-1125 GYVGKDGKY
+1125 GYVDKNGKY
-1134 VPVTSDKFEIPEG
+1134 VSVTSDKFDIPEG
-1147 GVFSYEM
+1147 GTFSYET

-1179 PDGATFTQ
+1179 PDGNTFTQ
-1187 HDYTVTYITATT
+1187 HDYTVTYITAAT

-1217 DPNKTSYEVSVDN
+1217 APDKTSYEVAVDN
-1230 PDKWTVVGQYDKDSG
+1230 PDKWTVVGQYDKDTG

-1274 HATKKLFG
+1274 HVTKKLFG
-1282 GAGTAGVSD
+1282 GAGTAGVGD

-1325 RNTAG
+1325 RKTAS
-1330 QVDDA
+1330 QAEDS
-1335 SDGQNDS
+1335 SDGQSNA
-1342 KPEPESDSETKS
+1342 ETETESDP
-1354 DKEKPDTKAD
+1354 DKKKPANKAE

>member
-1 MSAKVVD
+1 MSD
-8 EIRKKETF
+8 
-16 HISDRTLNMSQF
+16 NW
-28 SRNSAA
+28 NNAA
-34 KKIGGAGLAAVMAV
+34 KKIGGMGLAAVMAV
-48 GSMGAGAVTALAV
+48 GSMGTGAVTALAV
-61 DDTTTTPP
+61 DDANTTTPP
-69 SNSSDENTATT
+69 STSGGETT
-80 RKMQTTYGKQ
+80 TTSRKLQTTYGKQ
-90 TVTYEKNSDGD
+90 TVTYEKDSDGN
-101 YEATISKY
+101 YTATIDKY
-109 DGDPLKAATA
+109 DGDPLEAATA
-119 TFDGEDKPIA
+119 TLDGEDKPIA
-129 LTAETPKLNIDH
+129 LSAETPTLNIDH
-141 STVGVSHLTGTVT
+141 SKVGVSHLTGTVT
-154 YKGSVDESETVSHKV
+154 YNGTFDESDTVSHKV

-182 VTLKGG
+182 VTLKDGTK
-188 VPFVVNGDTTT
+188 FVVQSDTNT

-204 TGVTLDKDG
+204 NGVTLDKDG
-213 NPSETMVRLSDG
+213 NPSENTVTLSNG
-225 SSTPIDWNDPT
+225 SHASIEWFDPA
-236 YSFKDGY
+236 YDYKNGY
-243 TITRT
+243 TVTRT
-248 GAATISVGIQDYDW
+248 GSATASVEIKDFDW
-262 DSGKRDVAYNWNTH
+262 ESHSRNTSYSWNTH
-276 TSVTASNTASWATTY
+276 TKATASNTASWSTKY
-291 EGKNI
+291 EG
-296 QFSTSDEDGKQLA
+296 QDVSFDTSDEDGKQLA

-324 KNGNDVTLTDPT
+324 KNGNDVTLTDPD
-336 ITPETTTSAGKLG
+336 ITPETTTGAGKLG

-381 GEVTLK
+381 KEITLS
-387 DGSKFTI
+387 DGTQFTI
-394 QQDGKTAILDYAN
+394 QQDGKTAVLDYAN
-407 KDYTVNKA
+407 KSYTVNKA
-415 GKVVGKDGKEVT
+415 GKVVGKDGKEIT
-427 SLELSDG
+427 SLKLSDG
-434 TKLPVSWTKTTD
+434 TELPITWAKTTD
-446 KKTHVTTL
+446 SKTHVTTV
-454 VGTVNQS
+454 VGTVNQK
-461 YKTIDPETKAEYDWM
+461 YKTIDPETKAEYEWTI
-476 LQVNQ
+476 QVNQ

-494 GKKFAFANNPDTGDQ
+494 GKTFQFTNNPETGDQ
-509 SYITSEPFSK
+509 SYTATEPSGK
-519 VPGSVTVHTNDSDD
+519 VPGRITVHTNDSDD
-533 TFQLDHGDLQDVKL
+533 TFTLKRSDLQDVKL

-553 AKVDVTGTAVYH
+553 AQVDVTGTAVYH
-565 IGAKNGNP
+565 VGAKNGNP

-580 FKYETGENITLADG
+580 FKYSTGENITLADG
-594 TKFTVSG
+594 TQFTVSG
-601 ENPDGSV
+601 ENPDGTV
-608 EAVANT
+608 EAVANVPKNE
-614 TGSYTVNKD
+614 SYRVTKD

-633 VKTIKLSNGTKLNV
+633 VKTVKLSNGKSLNI
-647 AWNVSVDNTTHVTTA
+647 AWNVSVDNATHVTSA
-662 TGVATGNYS
+662 TGVATGNYE
-671 YTDTQTH
+671 YTDVQTG
-678 QTKVWH
+678 QTKIWH

-699 AQVGNNK
+699 ARVGDK
-706 YSFINLPNMGGNQ
+706 RIPLINLPNAGGNQ
-719 SLTTPTVNARPT
+719 SLTTPTVNIRPT
-731 AVTIGSQN
+731 TVTIGSLN
-739 KDDNTQFKVEP
+739 EDDNT
-750 KFTDQHVTSG
+750 KFTIEPTFREQHITSG
-760 DKLGTATVSGTAVYH
+760 DKLGTAIVSGTAVYH

-802 LNDGTDKGTS
+802 LNNGTDKGTP

-843 LSNKDKAAVKWESTP
+843 LSNKNKATVKWESTP
-858 KTMVGADDEH
+858 KTMVGADNEH

-897 GTRDIRPE
+897 GTRDVRPE

-915 QTSADGKSKSYEIK
+915 QTSSDGKSKSYEINK
-929 KEDFD
+929 TDFD
-934 ENHQKVVNL
+934 ENHQKVVDL

-1005 LSGIYVNLTGKA
+1005 LNGIYVNLTGKA

-1040 NTSAYLLPEAPAGVT
+1040 NTSAYLLPEAPAEVT

-1098 EFQPKDPVEQSP
+1098 EFQPKDPVEQPS
-1110 TKEASAPNDTNLASV
+1110 TKEASAPNDTSLASV
-1125 GYVGKDGKY
+1125 GYVDKNGKY
-1134 VPVTSDKFEIPEG
+1134 VSVTSDKFDIPEG
-1147 GVFSYEM
+1147 GTFSYET

-1179 PDGATFTQ
+1179 PDGNTFTQ
-1187 HDYTVTYITATT
+1187 HDYTVTYITAAT

-1212 LINGF
+1212 LVNGF

-1274 HATKKLFG
+1274 HVTKKLFG
-1282 GAGTAGVSD
+1282 GAGTAGVND

-1313 GLLAVVVRKLGK
+1313 GLLAVAVKKLGK
-1325 RNTAG
+1325 RKTAS
-1330 QVDDA
+1330 QDEES
-1335 SDGQNDS
+1335 SDGQSNA
-1342 KPEPESDSETKS
+1342 ETETESDP
-1354 DKEKPDTKAD
+1354 DKKKPANKAE

>member
-1 MSAKVVD
+1 MSD
-8 EIRKKETF
+8 
-16 HISDRTLNMSQF
+16 NW
-28 SRNSAA
+28 NNAA
-34 KKIGGAGLAAVMAV
+34 KKIGGVGLAAVMAV
-48 GSMGAGAVTALAV
+48 GSMGTGAVTALAV
-61 DDTTTTPP
+61 DDANTTTPP
-69 SNSSDENTATT
+69 STSGGETT
-80 RKMQTTYGKQ
+80 TTSRKLQTTYGKQ
-90 TVTYEKNSDGD
+90 TVTYEKDSDGN
-101 YEATISKY
+101 YTATIDKY
-109 DGDPLKAATA
+109 DGDPLEAATA
-119 TFDGEDKPIA
+119 TLDGEDKPIA
-129 LTAETPKLNIDH
+129 LSAETPTLNIDH
-141 STVGVSHLTGTVT
+141 SKVGVSHLTGTVT
-154 YKGSVDESETVSHKV
+154 YNGTFDESDTVSHKV

-182 VTLKGG
+182 VTLKDGTK
-188 VPFVVNGDTTT
+188 FVVQSDTNT

-204 TGVTLDKDG
+204 NGVTLDKDG
-213 NPSETMVRLSDG
+213 NPSENTVTLSNG
-225 SSTPIDWNDPT
+225 SHASIEWFDPA
-236 YSFKDGY
+236 YDYKNGY
-243 TITRT
+243 TVTRT
-248 GAATISVGIQDYDW
+248 GSATASVEIKDFDW
-262 DSGKRDVAYNWNTH
+262 ESHSRNTSYSWNTH
-276 TSVTASNTASWATTY
+276 TEATASNTASWSTKY
-291 EGKNI
+291 EG
-296 QFSTSDEDGKQLA
+296 QDVSFDTSDEDGKQLA

-324 KNGNDVTLTDPT
+324 KNGNDVTLTDPN
-336 ITPETTTSAGKLG
+336 ITPETTTGAGKLG

-381 GEVTLK
+381 KEITLS
-387 DGSKFTI
+387 DGTQFTI
-394 QQDGKTAILDYAN
+394 QQDGKTAVLDYAN
-407 KDYTVNKA
+407 KSYTVNKA
-415 GKVVGKDGKEVT
+415 GKVVGKDGKEIT
-427 SLELSDG
+427 GLKLSDG
-434 TKLPVSWTKTTD
+434 TELPITWAKTTD
-446 KKTHVTTL
+446 SKTHVTTV
-454 VGTVNQS
+454 VGTVNQK
-461 YKTIDPETKAEYDWM
+461 YKTIDPETKAEYEWTV
-476 LQVNQ
+476 QVNQ
-481 SYSRTDTWSGEVE
+481 SYTRTDTWSGEVG
-494 GKKFAFANNPDTGDQ
+494 GKTFNFTNNPETGDQ
-509 SYITSEPFSK
+509 SYTASEPSDK
-519 VPGSVTVHTNDSDD
+519 VPGRITVHTNDSDD
-533 TFQLDHGDLQDVKL
+533 TFTLNHGDLKDVRL
-547 TANGTF
+547 TADGTF

-565 IGAKNGNP
+565 AGAKNGSP

-580 FKYETGENITLADG
+580 FRYTAGENVTLEDG
-594 TKFTVSG
+594 TPFAVSG
-601 ENPDGSV
+601 ENADGTV
-608 EAVANT
+608 EAAANT
-614 TGSYTVNKD
+614 TGSYHVTKD
-623 RKVVDKDGNE
+623 RKVVDADGNE
-633 VKTIKLSNGTKLNV
+633 VKTIKLSNGRKLNV
-647 AWNVSVDNTTHVTTA
+647 SWTVNVDNSTHVTTA
-662 TGVATGNYS
+662 TGVATGNYA
-671 YTDTQTH
+671 YTDTQTG

-699 AQVGNNK
+699 AQVGDDK
-706 YSFINLPNMGGNQ
+706 LPFVNLPNMGGSQ
-719 SLTTPTVNARPT
+719 SLTAPTVNVRPT
-731 AVTIGSQN
+731 AVTIGSLN

-750 KFTDQHVTSG
+750 KFTEQHITSG
-760 DKLGTATVSGTAVYH
+760 DKLGTAIVTGTAVYH
-775 ADANPDKGL
+775 ADANPSLGL
-784 PQFDI
+784 PQFDV

-802 LNDGTDKGTS
+802 LDNGTDKGTP

-843 LSNKDKAAVKWESTP
+843 LSNKDKATVQWESAP
-858 KTMVGADDEH
+858 KTMVGADNKN
-868 NIVVLSGTAEGTVT
+868 NIIVLSGTATGVVT
-882 VDDGH
+882 VKDEHD
-887 GNKIEQAYTV
+887 NKLEQSYTV
-897 GTRDIRPE
+897 GTRDIRAE
-905 DKNFTKMTLT
+905 DKSFTKMTLT

-934 ENHQKVVNL
+934 ENHQKTVEL

-956 EHGLDAEVSRPKLS
+956 EHGLDAEVSRPKLG

-976 IITVNVNGVDYTV
+976 LITVTVNGVDYTV
-989 RVNFQTSDI
+989 RVNFKTSDL
-998 QPDSPAK
+998 QPDSPAR
-1005 LSGIYVNLTGKA
+1005 LDGIYVNLTGKA

-1040 NTSAYLLPEAPAGVT
+1040 NTSAYLLPEAPKGVT

-1065 QSNRQEWIVT
+1065 QSNRQEWTVT

-1081 SRTYSVTVTRP
+1081 TRTYSVTVTRP

-1098 EFQPKDPVEQSP
+1098 EFQPKEPVEQSP
-1110 TKEASAPNDTNLASV
+1110 VKTPDSQTDTSLASV

-1147 GVFSYEM
+1147 GVFSYET
-1154 KVGQSAVVS
+1154 KVGQSAVAS

-1187 HDYTVTYITATT
+1187 HDYTVTYITAAT
-1199 HKAELTGIAVDGK
+1199 HKAELTGISVDGK

-1298 TGIIGLVII
+1298 TGIIGIVI
-1307 VLAAVG
+1307 VALLAVG
-1313 GLLAVVVRKLGK
+1313 GILTVAVKRLGK
-1325 RNTAG
+1325 RNAVKRVEATPG
-1330 QVDDA
+1330 
-1335 SDGQNDS
+1335 SRTESN
-1342 KPEPESDSETKS
+1342 PEPENDS
-1354 DKEKPDTKAD
+1354 DKNNPDSKAE

>member
-1 MSAKVVD
+1 MSD
-8 EIRKKETF
+8 
-16 HISDRTLNMSQF
+16 NW
-28 SRNSAA
+28 NNAA
-34 KKIGGAGLAAVMAV
+34 KKIGGVGLAAVMAV
-48 GSMGAGAVTALAV
+48 GSMGTGAVTALAV
-61 DDTTTTPP
+61 DDANTTTPP
-69 SNSSDENTATT
+69 STSGGETT
-80 RKMQTTYGKQ
+80 TTSRKLQTTYGKQ
-90 TVTYEKNSDGD
+90 TVTYEKDSDGN
-101 YEATISKY
+101 YTATIDKY
-109 DGDPLKAATA
+109 DGDPLEAATA
-119 TFDGEDKPIA
+119 TLDGEDKPIA
-129 LTAETPKLNIDH
+129 LSAETPTLNIDH
-141 STVGVSHLTGTVT
+141 SKVGVSHLTGTVT
-154 YKGSVDESETVSHKV
+154 YNGTFDESDTVSHKV

-182 VTLKGG
+182 VTLKDGTK
-188 VPFVVNGDTTT
+188 FVVQSDTNT

-204 TGVTLDKDG
+204 NGVTLDKDG
-213 NPSETMVRLSDG
+213 NPSENTITLSNG
-225 SSTPIDWNDPT
+225 SHASIEWFDPA
-236 YSFKDGY
+236 YDYKNGY
-243 TITRT
+243 TVTRT
-248 GAATISVGIQDYDW
+248 GSATASVEIKDFDW
-262 DSGKRDVAYNWNTH
+262 ESHSRNTSYSWNTH
-276 TSVTASNTASWATTY
+276 TKATASNTASWSTKY
-291 EGKNI
+291 EG
-296 QFSTSDEDGKQLA
+296 QDVSFDTSDEDGKQLA

-324 KNGNDVTLTDPT
+324 KNGNDVTLTDPD
-336 ITPETTTSAGKLG
+336 ITPETTTGAGKLG

-381 GEVTLK
+381 KEITLS
-387 DGSKFTI
+387 DGTQFTI
-394 QQDGKTAILDYAN
+394 QQDGKTAVLDYAN
-407 KDYTVNKA
+407 KSYTVNKA
-415 GKVVGKDGKEVT
+415 GKVVGKDGKEIT
-427 SLELSDG
+427 SLKLSDG
-434 TKLPVSWTKTTD
+434 TELPITWAKTTD
-446 KKTHVTTL
+446 SKTHVTTV
-454 VGTVNQS
+454 VGTVNQK
-461 YKTIDPETKAEYDWM
+461 YKTIDPETKAEYEWTI
-476 LQVNQ
+476 QVNQ

-494 GKKFAFANNPDTGDQ
+494 GKTFQFANNPETGDQ
-509 SYITSEPFSK
+509 SYTATEPSGK
-519 VPGSVTVHTNDSDD
+519 VPGRITVHTNDSDD
-533 TFQLDHGDLQDVKL
+533 TFTLKRSDLQDVKL

-553 AKVDVTGTAVYH
+553 AQVDVTGTAVYH
-565 IGAKNGNP
+565 VGAKNGNP

-580 FKYETGENITLADG
+580 FKYSTGENITLADG
-594 TKFTVSG
+594 TQFTVSG
-601 ENPDGSV
+601 ENPDGTV
-608 EAVANT
+608 EAVANVPANK
-614 TGSYTVNKD
+614 SYHVSKD

-633 VKTIKLSNGTKLNV
+633 VKTVKLSNGKSLNI
-647 AWNVSVDNTTHVTTA
+647 AWNVSVDNATHVTSA
-662 TGVATGNYS
+662 TGVATGNYE
-671 YTDTQTH
+671 YTDVQTE
-678 QTKVWH
+678 QTKIWH

-699 AQVGNNK
+699 AQVGDK
-706 YSFINLPNMGGNQ
+706 QIPLINLPNAGGNQ
-719 SLTTPTVNARPT
+719 SLTTPTVNVRPT
-731 AVTIGSQN
+731 TVTIGSLN
-739 KDDNTQFKVEP
+739 EDDNT
-750 KFTDQHVTSG
+750 KFTIEPTFREQHITSG
-760 DKLGTATVSGTAVYH
+760 DKLGTAIVSGTAVYH

-802 LNDGTDKGTS
+802 LNNGTDKGTP

-843 LSNKDKAAVKWESTP
+843 LSNKNKATVKWESTP
-858 KTMVGADDEH
+858 KTMVGADNEH

-897 GTRDIRPE
+897 GTRDVRPE

-915 QTSADGKSKSYEIK
+915 QTSSDGKSKSYEINK
-929 KEDFD
+929 TDFD
-934 ENHQKVVNL
+934 ENHQKVVDL

-1005 LSGIYVNLTGKA
+1005 LTGIYVNLTGKA

-1040 NTSAYLLPEAPAGVT
+1040 NTSAYLLPEAPAEVT

-1098 EFQPKDPVEQSP
+1098 EFQPKDPVEQPS
-1110 TKEASAPNDTNLASV
+1110 TKEASAPNDTSLASV
-1125 GYVGKDGKY
+1125 GYVDKNGKY
-1134 VPVTSDKFEIPEG
+1134 VSVTSDKFDIPEG
-1147 GVFSYEM
+1147 GTFSYET

-1179 PDGATFTQ
+1179 PDGNTFTQ
-1187 HDYTVTYITATT
+1187 HDYTVTYITAAT

-1212 LINGF
+1212 LVNGF

-1274 HATKKLFG
+1274 HVTKKLFG
-1282 GAGTAGVSD
+1282 GAGTAGVGD

-1325 RNTAG
+1325 RKTAS
-1330 QVDDA
+1330 QAEDS
-1335 SDGQNDS
+1335 SDGQSNA
-1342 KPEPESDSETKS
+1342 ETETESDP
-1354 DKEKPDTKAD
+1354 DKKKPSHKAE

>member
-1 MSAKVVD
+1 MSD
-8 EIRKKETF
+8 
-16 HISDRTLNMSQF
+16 NW
-28 SRNSAA
+28 NNAA
-34 KKIGGAGLAAVMAV
+34 KKIGGMGLAAVMAV
-48 GSMGAGAVTALAV
+48 GSMGTGAVTALAV
-61 DDTTTTPP
+61 DDANTTTPP
-69 SNSSDENTATT
+69 STSGGETT
-80 RKMQTTYGKQ
+80 TTSRKLQTTYGKQ
-90 TVTYEKNSDGD
+90 TVTYEKDSDGN
-101 YEATISKY
+101 YTATIDKY
-109 DGDPLKAATA
+109 DGDPLEAATA
-119 TFDGEDKPIA
+119 TLDGEDKPIA
-129 LTAETPKLNIDH
+129 LSAETPTLNIDH
-141 STVGVSHLTGTVT
+141 SKVGVSHLTGTVT
-154 YKGSVDESETVSHKV
+154 YNGTFDESDTVSHKV

-182 VTLKGG
+182 VTLKDGTK
-188 VPFVVNGDTTT
+188 FVVQSDTNT

-204 TGVTLDKDG
+204 NGVTLDKDG
-213 NPSETMVRLSDG
+213 NPSENTVTLSNG
-225 SSTPIDWNDPT
+225 SHASIEWFDPA
-236 YSFKDGY
+236 YDYKNGY
-243 TITRT
+243 TVTRT
-248 GAATISVGIQDYDW
+248 GSATASVEIKDFDW
-262 DSGKRDVAYNWNTH
+262 ESHSRNTSYSWNTH
-276 TSVTASNTASWATTY
+276 TKATASNTASWSTKY
-291 EGKNI
+291 EG
-296 QFSTSDEDGKQLA
+296 QDVSFDTSDEDGKQLA

-324 KNGNDVTLTDPT
+324 KNGNDVTLTDPD
-336 ITPETTTSAGKLG
+336 ITPETTTGAGKLG

-381 GEVTLK
+381 KEITLS
-387 DGSKFTI
+387 DGTQFTI
-394 QQDGKTAILDYAN
+394 QQDGKTAVLDYAN
-407 KDYTVNKA
+407 KSYTVNKA
-415 GKVVGKDGKEVT
+415 GKVVGKDGKEIT
-427 SLELSDG
+427 SLKLSDG
-434 TKLPVSWTKTTD
+434 TELPITWAKTTD
-446 KKTHVTTL
+446 SKTHVTTV
-454 VGTVNQS
+454 VGTVNQK
-461 YKTIDPETKAEYDWM
+461 YKTIDPETKAEYEWTI
-476 LQVNQ
+476 QVNQ

-494 GKKFAFANNPDTGDQ
+494 GKTFQFTNNPETGDQ
-509 SYITSEPFSK
+509 SYTATEPSGK
-519 VPGSVTVHTNDSDD
+519 VPGRITVHTNDSDD
-533 TFQLDHGDLQDVKL
+533 TFTLKRSDLQDVKL

-553 AKVDVTGTAVYH
+553 AQVDVTGTAVYH
-565 IGAKNGNP
+565 VGAKNGNP

-580 FKYETGENITLADG
+580 FKYSTGENITLADG
-594 TKFTVSG
+594 TQFTVSG
-601 ENPDGSV
+601 ENPDGTV
-608 EAVANT
+608 EAVANVPKNE
-614 TGSYTVNKD
+614 SYRVTKD

-633 VKTIKLSNGTKLNV
+633 VKTVKLSNGKSLNI
-647 AWNVSVDNTTHVTTA
+647 AWNVSVDNATHVTSA
-662 TGVATGNYS
+662 TGVATGNYE
-671 YTDTQTH
+671 YTDVQTG
-678 QTKVWH
+678 QTKIWH

-699 AQVGNNK
+699 ARVGDK
-706 YSFINLPNMGGNQ
+706 RIPLINLPNAGGNQ
-719 SLTTPTVNARPT
+719 SLTTPTVNVRPT
-731 AVTIGSQN
+731 TVTIGSLN
-739 KDDNTQFKVEP
+739 EDDNT
-750 KFTDQHVTSG
+750 KFTIEPTFREQHITSG
-760 DKLGTATVSGTAVYH
+760 DKLGTAIVSGTAVYH

-802 LNDGTDKGTS
+802 LNNGTDKGTP

-843 LSNKDKAAVKWESTP
+843 LSNKNKATVKWESTP
-858 KTMVGADDEH
+858 KTMVGADNEH

-897 GTRDIRPE
+897 GTRDVRPE

-915 QTSADGKSKSYEIK
+915 QTSSDGKSKSYEINK
-929 KEDFD
+929 TDFD
-934 ENHQKVVNL
+934 ENHQKVVDL

-1005 LSGIYVNLTGKA
+1005 LNGIYVNLTGKA

-1040 NTSAYLLPEAPAGVT
+1040 NTSAYLLPEAPAEVT

-1098 EFQPKDPVEQSP
+1098 EFQPKDPVEQPS
-1110 TKEASAPNDTNLASV
+1110 TKEASAPNDTSLASV
-1125 GYVGKDGKY
+1125 GYVDKNGKY
-1134 VPVTSDKFEIPEG
+1134 VSVTSDKFDIPEG
-1147 GVFSYEM
+1147 GTFSYET

-1179 PDGATFTQ
+1179 PDGNTFTQ
-1187 HDYTVTYITATT
+1187 HDYTVTYITAAT

-1212 LINGF
+1212 LVNGF

-1274 HATKKLFG
+1274 HVTKKLFG
-1282 GAGTAGVSD
+1282 GAGTAGVND

-1313 GLLAVVVRKLGK
+1313 GLLAVAVKKLGK
-1325 RNTAG
+1325 RKTAS
-1330 QVDDA
+1330 QDEES
-1335 SDGQNDS
+1335 SDGQSNA
-1342 KPEPESDSETKS
+1342 ETETESDP
-1354 DKEKPDTKAD
+1354 DKKKPANKAE

>member
-1 MSAKVVD
+1 MSYSN
-8 EIRKKETF
+8 
-16 HISDRTLNMSQF
+16 HLNST
-28 SRNSAA
+28 AV

-48 GSMGAGAVTALAV
+48 GSMGTGAVTALAV
-61 DDTTTTPP
+61 DDANPTTPP
-69 SNSSDENTATT
+69 STSGGETT
-80 RKMQTTYGKQ
+80 TTSRKLQTTYGKQ
-90 TVTYEKNSDGD
+90 TVTYEKNSDGN

-119 TFDGEDKPIA
+119 TLDGEDTPIA
-129 LTAETPKLNIDH
+129 LTAETPSLNIDH
-141 STVGVSHLTGTVT
+141 GKVGVSHLTGTVT
-154 YKGSVDESETVSHKV
+154 YKGTFDESATTSRKV

-182 VTLKGG
+182 ITLKDGT
-188 VPFVVNGDTTT
+188 PFTVQGDTDT

-204 TGVTLDKDG
+204 NGVTLDKDG
-213 NPSETMVRLSDG
+213 TPSETTVSLSNG
-225 SSTPIDWNDPT
+225 TTAAIDWSKPSYDYRN
-236 YSFKDGY
+236 GY
-243 TITRT
+243 TVTKTGTATARVEIMDFNWDNGTRT
-248 GAATISVGIQDYDW
+248 DTYG
-262 DSGKRDVAYNWNTH
+262 WNTR
-276 TSVTASNTASWATTY
+276 TSVTASNTASWSTNY
-291 EGKNI
+291 EGNSI
-296 QFSTSDEDGKQLA
+296 PFATSDEDGKQLA
-309 SMTGTSIPKKLEVTG
+309 SMTGNTIPKQLEVTG
-324 KNGNDVTLTDPT
+324 SNGSNVTLTNPT
-336 ITPETTTSAGKLG
+336 LTPGATTGAGKLG

-358 YSKKAEGVL
+358 YSKKAEGIL

-381 GEVTLK
+381 KEVTLK
-387 DGSKFTI
+387 DGTPFTI
-394 QQDGKTAILDYAN
+394 QQDGKTAVLDYAN

-415 GKVVGKDGKEVT
+415 GKVVGKDGREIT
-427 SLELSDG
+427 SLKLSDD
-434 TKLPVSWTKTTD
+434 TELPITWSKTTD
-446 KKTHVTTL
+446 AKTHATTVT
-454 VGTVNQS
+454 GTVSQK
-461 YKTIDPETKAEYDWM
+461 YKTIDPETHASYEWTV
-476 LQVNQ
+476 QVNQ
-481 SYSRTDTWSGEVE
+481 SYTRTDTWSGEVG
-494 GKKFAFANNPDTGDQ
+494 GKTFNFTNNPETGDQ
-509 SYITSEPFSK
+509 SYTASEPSDK
-519 VPGSVTVHTNDSDD
+519 VPGRITVHTNDSDD
-533 TFQLDHGDLQDVKL
+533 TFTLNHGDLKDVRL

-565 IGAKNGNP
+565 VGAKNGSP

-580 FKYETGENITLADG
+580 FRYTAGENVTLEDG
-594 TKFTVSG
+594 TPFAVSG
-601 ENPDGSV
+601 ENADGTV
-608 EAVANT
+608 EAAANT
-614 TGSYTVNKD
+614 TGSYHVTKD
-623 RKVVDKDGNE
+623 RKVVDADGNE
-633 VKTIKLSNGTKLNV
+633 VKTIKLSNGRKLNV
-647 AWNVSVDNTTHVTTA
+647 SWTVNVDNSTHVTTA
-662 TGVATGNYS
+662 TGVATGNYA
-671 YTDTQTH
+671 YTDTQTG

-699 AQVGNNK
+699 AQVGDDK
-706 YSFINLPNMGGNQ
+706 LPFVNLPNMGGSQ
-719 SLTTPTVNARPT
+719 SLTAPTVNVRPT
-731 AVTIGSQN
+731 AVTIGSLN

-750 KFTDQHVTSG
+750 KFTEQHITSG
-760 DKLGTATVSGTAVYH
+760 DKLGTAIVTGIAVYH
-775 ADANPDKGL
+775 ADANPSLGL
-784 PQFDI
+784 PQFDV

-802 LNDGTDKGTS
+802 LDNGTDKGTP

-843 LSNKDKAAVKWESTP
+843 LSNKDKATVQWESAP
-858 KTMVGADDEH
+858 KTMVGADNKN
-868 NIVVLSGTAEGTVT
+868 NIIVLSGTATGVVT
-882 VDDGH
+882 VKDEH
-887 GNKIEQAYTV
+887 GNKLEQSYTV
-897 GTRDIRPE
+897 GTRDIRAE
-905 DKNFTKMTLT
+905 DKSFTKMTLT

-934 ENHQKVVNL
+934 ENHQKTVEL

-956 EHGLDAEVSRPKLS
+956 EHGLDAEVSRPKLG

-976 IITVNVNGVDYTV
+976 LITVTVNGVDYTV
-989 RVNFQTSDI
+989 RVNFKTSDL
-998 QPDSPAK
+998 QPDSPAR
-1005 LSGIYVNLTGKA
+1005 LDGIYVNLTGKA

-1040 NTSAYLLPEAPAGVT
+1040 NTSAYLLPEAPKGVT

-1065 QSNRQEWIVT
+1065 QSNRQEWTVT

-1081 SRTYSVTVTRP
+1081 TRTYSVTVTRP

-1098 EFQPKDPVEQSP
+1098 EFQPKEPVEQSP
-1110 TKEASAPNDTNLASV
+1110 VKTPDSQTDTSLASV

-1147 GVFSYEM
+1147 GVFSYET
-1154 KVGQSAVVS
+1154 KVGQSAVAS

-1187 HDYTVTYITATT
+1187 HDYTVTYITAIT

-1217 DPNKTSYEVSVDN
+1217 TPDKTSYEVSVDN

-1260 VTSGDGLVSKDYKV
+1260 VTSGDGLASKDYKI
-1274 HATKKLFG
+1274 HATKKPFG

-1298 TGIIGLVII
+1298 TGIIGIVI
-1307 VLAAVG
+1307 VALLAVG
-1313 GLLAVVVRKLGK
+1313 GILTMAVKRLGK
-1325 RNTAG
+1325 RNAAKRVEATPG
-1330 QVDDA
+1330 
-1335 SDGQNDS
+1335 SRTESN
-1342 KPEPESDSETKS
+1342 PEPENDS
-1354 DKEKPDTKAD
+1354 DKNNPVSKAE

>member
-1 MSAKVVD
+1 MSD
-8 EIRKKETF
+8 
-16 HISDRTLNMSQF
+16 NW
-28 SRNSAA
+28 NNAA
-34 KKIGGAGLAAVMAV
+34 KKIGGVGLAAVMAV
-48 GSMGAGAVTALAV
+48 GSMGTGAVTALAV
-61 DDTTTTPP
+61 DDANTTTPP
-69 SNSSDENTATT
+69 STSGGETT
-80 RKMQTTYGKQ
+80 TTSRKLQTTYGKQ
-90 TVTYEKNSDGD
+90 TVTYEKDSDGN
-101 YEATISKY
+101 YTATIDKY
-109 DGDPLKAATA
+109 DGDPLEAATA
-119 TFDGEDKPIA
+119 TLDGEDKPIA
-129 LTAETPKLNIDH
+129 LSAETPTLNIDH
-141 STVGVSHLTGTVT
+141 SKVGVSHLTGTVT
-154 YKGSVDESETVSHKV
+154 YNGTFDESDTVSHKV

-182 VTLKGG
+182 VTLKDGTK
-188 VPFVVNGDTTT
+188 FVVQSDTNT

-204 TGVTLDKDG
+204 NGVTLDKDG
-213 NPSETMVRLSDG
+213 NPSENTVTLSNG
-225 SSTPIDWNDPT
+225 SHASIEWFDPA
-236 YSFKDGY
+236 YDYKNGY
-243 TITRT
+243 TVTRT
-248 GAATISVGIQDYDW
+248 GSATASVEIKDFDW
-262 DSGKRDVAYNWNTH
+262 ESHSRNTSYSWNTH
-276 TSVTASNTASWATTY
+276 TEATASNTASWSTKY
-291 EGKNI
+291 EG
-296 QFSTSDEDGKQLA
+296 QDVSFDTSDEDGKQLA

-324 KNGNDVTLTDPT
+324 KNGNDATLTDPN
-336 ITPETTTSAGKLG
+336 ITPETTTGAGKLG

-381 GEVTLK
+381 KEITLS
-387 DGSKFTI
+387 DGTQFTI
-394 QQDGKTAILDYAN
+394 QQDGKTAVLDYAN
-407 KDYTVNKA
+407 KSYTVNKA
-415 GKVVGKDGKEVT
+415 GKVVGKDGKEIT
-427 SLELSDG
+427 GLKLSDG
-434 TKLPVSWTKTTD
+434 TELPITWAKTTD
-446 KKTHVTTL
+446 SKTHVTTV
-454 VGTVNQS
+454 VGTVNQK
-461 YKTIDPETKAEYDWM
+461 YKTIDPETKAEYEWTI
-476 LQVNQ
+476 QVNQ

-494 GKKFAFANNPDTGDQ
+494 GKTFQFTNNPETGDQ
-509 SYITSEPFSK
+509 SYTAIEPYGK
-519 VPGSVTVHTNDSDD
+519 VPGRITVHTNDSDD
-533 TFQLDHGDLQDVKL
+533 TFTLKRSDLQDVKL

-553 AKVDVTGTAVYH
+553 AQVDVTGTAVYH
-565 IGAKNGNP
+565 VGAKNGNP

-580 FKYETGENITLADG
+580 FKYSTGENITLADG
-594 TKFTVSG
+594 TQFTVSG
-601 ENPDGSV
+601 ENPDGTV
-608 EAVANT
+608 EAVANVPKNE
-614 TGSYTVNKD
+614 SYRVTKD

-633 VKTIKLSNGTKLNV
+633 VKTVKLSNGKSLNI
-647 AWNVSVDNTTHVTTA
+647 AWNVSVDNATHVTSA
-662 TGVATGNYS
+662 TGVATGNYE
-671 YTDTQTH
+671 YTDVQTG
-678 QTKVWH
+678 QTKIWH

-699 AQVGNNK
+699 ARVGDK
-706 YSFINLPNMGGNQ
+706 RIPLINLPNAGGNQ
-719 SLTTPTVNARPT
+719 SLTTPTVNVRPT
-731 AVTIGSQN
+731 TVTIGSLN
-739 KDDNTQFKVEP
+739 EDDNT
-750 KFTDQHVTSG
+750 KFTIEPTFREQHITSG
-760 DKLGTATVSGTAVYH
+760 DKLGTAIVSGTAVYH

-802 LNDGTDKGTS
+802 LNNGTDKGTP

-843 LSNKDKAAVKWESTP
+843 LSNKDKATVKWESTP
-858 KTMVGADDEH
+858 KTMVGADNEH
-868 NIVVLSGTAEGTVT
+868 NIVVLFGTAEGTVT

-897 GTRDIRPE
+897 GTRDVRPE

-915 QTSADGKSKSYEIK
+915 QTSSDGKSKSYEINK
-929 KEDFD
+929 TDFD
-934 ENHQKVVNL
+934 ENHQKVVDL

-1005 LSGIYVNLTGKA
+1005 LNGIYVNLTGKA

-1098 EFQPKDPVEQSP
+1098 EFQPKEPVEQSP
-1110 TKEASAPNDTNLASV
+1110 VKTPDSQTDTSLASV

-1134 VPVTSDKFEIPEG
+1134 VPVTSDKFDIPEG
-1147 GVFSYEM
+1147 GTFSYET

-1179 PDGATFTQ
+1179 PDGNTFTQ
-1187 HDYTVTYITATT
+1187 HDYTVTYITAAT

-1217 DPNKTSYEVSVDN
+1217 APDKTSYEVAVDN

-1274 HATKKLFG
+1274 HVTKKLFG

-1307 VLAAVG
+1307 VLVAAG
-1313 GLLAVVVRKLGK
+1313 GLLAVAVKRLGK
-1325 RNTAG
+1325 RNAVKRVEATP
-1330 QVDDA
+1330 
-1335 SDGQNDS
+1335 DS
-1342 KPEPESDSETKS
+1342 KTESNPEPENDS
-1354 DKEKPDTKAD
+1354 DKNNPVSKAE

>member
-1 MSAKVVD
+1 MSD
-8 EIRKKETF
+8 
-16 HISDRTLNMSQF
+16 NW
-28 SRNSAA
+28 NNAA
-34 KKIGGAGLAAVMAV
+34 KKIGGVGLAAVMAV
-48 GSMGAGAVTALAV
+48 GSMGTGAVTALAV
-61 DDTTTTPP
+61 DDANTTTPP
-69 SNSSDENTATT
+69 STSGGETT
-80 RKMQTTYGKQ
+80 TTSRKLQTTYGKQ
-90 TVTYEKNSDGD
+90 TVTYEKDSDGN
-101 YEATISKY
+101 YTATIDKY
-109 DGDPLKAATA
+109 DGDPLEAATA
-119 TFDGEDKPIA
+119 TLDGEDKPIA
-129 LTAETPKLNIDH
+129 LSAETPTLNIDH
-141 STVGVSHLTGTVT
+141 SKVGVSHLTGTVT
-154 YKGSVDESETVSHKV
+154 YNGTFDESDTVSHKV

-182 VTLKGG
+182 VTLKDGTK
-188 VPFVVNGDTTT
+188 FVVQSDTNT

-204 TGVTLDKDG
+204 NGVTLDKDG
-213 NPSETMVRLSDG
+213 NPSENTVTLSNG
-225 SSTPIDWNDPT
+225 SHASIEWFDPA
-236 YSFKDGY
+236 YDYKNGY
-243 TITRT
+243 TVTRT
-248 GAATISVGIQDYDW
+248 GSATASVEIKDFDW
-262 DSGKRDVAYNWNTH
+262 ESHSRNTSYSWNTH
-276 TSVTASNTASWATTY
+276 TEATASNTASWSTKY
-291 EGKNI
+291 EG
-296 QFSTSDEDGKQLA
+296 QDVSFDTSDEDGKQLA

-324 KNGNDVTLTDPT
+324 KNGNDVTLTDPD
-336 ITPETTTSAGKLG
+336 ITPETTTGAGKLG

-381 GEVTLK
+381 KEITLS
-387 DGSKFTI
+387 DGTQFTI
-394 QQDGKTAILDYAN
+394 QQDGKTAVLDYAN

-415 GKVVGKDGKEVT
+415 GKVVGKDGKEIT
-427 SLELSDG
+427 GLKLSDD
-434 TKLPVSWTKTTD
+434 TELPITWAKTTD
-446 KKTHVTTL
+446 SKTHVTTV
-454 VGTVNQS
+454 VGTVNQK
-461 YKTIDPETKAEYDWM
+461 YKTIDPETKAEYEWTI
-476 LQVNQ
+476 QVNQ

-494 GKKFAFANNPDTGDQ
+494 GKTFQFANNPETGDQ
-509 SYITSEPFSK
+509 SYTAIEPYGK
-519 VPGSVTVHTNDSDD
+519 VPGRITVHTNDSDD
-533 TFQLDHGDLQDVKL
+533 TFTLKRSDLQDVKL

-553 AKVDVTGTAVYH
+553 AQVDVTGTAVYH
-565 IGAKNGNP
+565 VGAKNGNP

-580 FKYETGENITLADG
+580 FKYSTGENITLADG
-594 TKFTVSG
+594 TQFTVSG
-601 ENPDGSV
+601 ENPDGTV
-608 EAVANT
+608 EAVANVPANK
-614 TGSYTVNKD
+614 SYHVSKD

-633 VKTIKLSNGTKLNV
+633 VKTVKLSNGKSLNI
-647 AWNVSVDNTTHVTTA
+647 AWNVSVDNATHVTSA
-662 TGVATGNYS
+662 TGVATGNYE
-671 YTDTQTH
+671 YTDVQTE
-678 QTKVWH
+678 QTKIWH

-699 AQVGNNK
+699 AQVGDK
-706 YSFINLPNMGGNQ
+706 QIPLINLPNAGGNQ
-719 SLTTPTVNARPT
+719 SLTTPTVNVRPT
-731 AVTIGSQN
+731 TVTIGSLN
-739 KDDNTQFKVEP
+739 EDDNT
-750 KFTDQHVTSG
+750 KFTIEPTFREQHITSG
-760 DKLGTATVSGTAVYH
+760 DKLGTAIVSGTAVYH

-802 LNDGTDKGTS
+802 LNNGTDKGTP

-843 LSNKDKAAVKWESTP
+843 LSNKNKATVKWESTP
-858 KTMVGADDEH
+858 KTMVGADNEH

-897 GTRDIRPE
+897 GTRDVRPE

-915 QTSADGKSKSYEIK
+915 QTSSDGKSKSYEINK
-929 KEDFD
+929 TDFD
-934 ENHQKVVNL
+934 ENHQKVVDL

-1005 LSGIYVNLTGKA
+1005 LTGIYVNLTGKA

-1040 NTSAYLLPEAPAGVT
+1040 NTSAYLLPEAPAEVT

-1098 EFQPKDPVEQSP
+1098 EFQPKDPVEQPS
-1110 TKEASAPNDTNLASV
+1110 TKEASAPNDTSLASV
-1125 GYVGKDGKY
+1125 GYVDKNGKY
-1134 VPVTSDKFEIPEG
+1134 VSVTSDKFDIPEG
-1147 GVFSYEM
+1147 GTFSYET

-1179 PDGATFTQ
+1179 PDGNTFTQ
-1187 HDYTVTYITATT
+1187 HDYTVTYITAAT

-1217 DPNKTSYEVSVDN
+1217 DPNKTSYEVAVDN
-1230 PDKWTVVGQYDKDSG
+1230 PDKWTVVGQYDKDTG

-1260 VTSGDGLVSKDYKV
+1260 VTSGDGLVSKDYKIHV
-1274 HATKKLFG
+1274 TKKLFG

-1313 GLLAVVVRKLGK
+1313 GLLAVAVKKLGK
-1325 RNTAG
+1325 RKTAS
-1330 QVDDA
+1330 QTEES
-1335 SDGQNDS
+1335 SDGQSNA
-1342 KPEPESDSETKS
+1342 ETETESDPGKKQPTH
-1354 DKEKPDTKAD
+1354 KAE